1 MYVYCLLSVPTVN
14 AQSVMPGR
22 CPRPAVQGNFNAA
35 RYLGTWYDIQRLP
48 QAFQKGEC
56 SSATYS
62 PKSCFISTV
71 YVILMAKYQ
80 INILNNLLSICFSAD
95 GNNNSISGPAK
106 AKNPSEPAKLLPT
119 LPEETLEELRSAL
132 SSTGVSVDKL
142 LSTNQDVAY
151 CSAMH
156 Q

>member
-1 MYVYCLLSVPTVN
+1 SFN
-14 AQSVMPGR
+14 SVMPGR

-62 PKSCFISTV
+62 PKSPKQR
-71 YVILMAKYQ
+71 A
-80 INILNNLLSICFSAD
+80 
-95 GNNNSISGPAK
+95 